1 MRLLLRATLLLAIT
15 AFALGLFLW
24 VWGLVFRPAQVPP
37 PERTE
42 AEVAQMEKRRA
53 MRLDQEHPPVVVQQV
68 DYSEGPAAT
77 WWPRVDP
84 PVIAPH
90 VEAGR
95 LPPVAERTGP
105 EPIVMR
111 SAEGFA
117 NYGGS
122 WHRLIASQ
130 ADLIQIYNRM
140 SYANLLRWS
149 PQGYPIVPHLARA
162 WEASEDARVFTF
174 HLRRGMRWSDG
185 QPVTSEDMRYWY
197 ENEVLEFQ
205 GNPRILRHGASLGR
219 LEVVDEYTVRFVFD
233 EPNALFPERMA
244 SYGLGPKDYTDYV
257 VPSHYL
263 RRYHPRLGDP
273 ELIERTMRALR
284 LASPV
289 AVYQRM
295 KEWNNPEIPRLWP
308 WIYRT
313 YTPTPPYVFVRNPF
327 FPAVDTEGRQL
338 PYLDRLVLTMRPS
351 NLFGL
356 TAATGQVSLQDRFIR
371 YDDHVLLLNEAKRN
385 GYDVYHWYPATRSVF
400 TIFPVLNRRVEPGVP
415 STRWKHEL
423 LNDRRFRQALSL
435 AIDRQAIIDAL
446 FNGQG
451 EPAQIDPGP
460 DSPLHSPE
468 LMKSYTAHDP
478 ARANA
483 LLDELG
489 LTERD
494 SEGYRTFPDG
504 SRMVWYLN
512 MTEFTSNDPA
522 QFVIDDWAEVGI
534 RCLQR
539 IRARNLFYTEKA
551 AYRYDFTVWTGESDF
566 HPLVEPRNFVPVLRD
581 AHYAPAFGLWYQFG
595 GPSGD
600 PVADT
605 RPEAIAPPPGHPLR
619 RAMEI
624 LEQIYRTADAMRRQT
639 LFKSIQDA
647 QSEEVWHI
655 SIATPPPQL
664 VVVKEG
670 LRNVPE
676 VALYGNS
683 FNTPGNTGMET
694 FAWEQSNDLP
704 ATVADVSRA
713 MVEIVTDPAM
723 SRIAAEPNDSESLVQ
738 VAETG
743 DGRIGAMVRTLF
755 GIGLV
760 LAVILV
766 GVRHP
771 FIGRR
776 LLLMIPTLA
785 VVSALVFIIVQLPP
799 GDFVTSRILEL
810 ELQGTSE
817 SAQEIEDLRRN
828 FHLDEPVIKRYL
840 RWVGLTWFTTFK
852 SADAGLLQGNLGLS
866 MEHNRPVS
874 SVVGDRVLLTVLVST
889 GTILFTWILALPIGI
904 YSAVRQ
910 YSWSDYALTLVGF
923 LGVSIPGFLLA
934 VVLMWVANRWLGLQ
948 VSGLFSPEFATMPGW
963 NMAKVADLARHIW
976 VPILVLGVGGTA
988 SMVRIMRANLLDEL
1002 RKPYVTTARA
1012 KGVRP
1017 MRLLFRYPVRLA
1029 LNPFVSGLGALFPQ
1043 LVSGGAIVALVLSLP
1058 MVGPVMLDALLAE
1071 DVYLAGSMLM
1081 VLSLLGVVG
1090 TLVSDLVLLWLD
1102 PRIRMEGGSR

>member
-1 MRLLLRATLLLAIT
+1 MRLLSRVFLLLAAT
-15 AFALGLFLW
+15 ACALVLFLW
-24 VWGLVFRPAQVPP
+24 GWGRVFRPALEPLPP
-37 PERTE
+37 RGEPEIAR
-42 AEVAQMEKRRA
+42 MEQRRA
-53 MRLDQEHPPVVVQQV
+53 LRLDQSHPPVVVQEV
-68 DYSEGPAAT
+68 DYAEGPAAS
-77 WWPRVDP
+77 WWPKIDP

-90 VEAGR
+90 VAAGR
-95 LPPVAERTGP
+95 LPPVAERTGV
-105 EPIVMR
+105 EPIVMQG
-111 SAEGFA
+111 ADGFA
-117 NYGGS
+117 NYGGT

-162 WEASEDARVFTF
+162 WEASDDARIFTF

-197 ENEVLEFQ
+197 EDEVLEFQ

-219 LEVVDEYTVRFVFD
+219 LEVVDEFTVRFIFD

-273 ELIERTMRALR
+273 ELIERTRRALR
-284 LASPV
+284 LASSV

-313 YTPTPPYVFVRNPF
+313 HTPTPPYVFVRNPF

-371 YDDHVLLLNEAKRN
+371 YDDHVLLLNEASRN

-400 TIFPVLNRRVEPGVP
+400 TIFPVLNRRVEEGRPE
-415 STRWKHEL
+415 TKWKHEL

-460 DSPLHSPE
+460 DSPLHSPA
-468 LMKSYTAHDP
+468 LMKSYTEFSP
-478 ARANA
+478 ERANA

-489 LTERD
+489 LTRRD
-494 SEGYRTFPDG
+494 REGYRTFPDG

-522 QFVIDDWAEVGI
+522 QFIIDDWAEVGI

-551 AYRYDFTVWTGESDF
+551 SYRYDFTVWTGESDF
-566 HPLVEPRNFVPVLRD
+566 APFVEPRNFVPVLRD
-581 AHYAPAFGLWYQFG
+581 AHYAPAYGLWYQFG

-605 RPEAIAPPPGHPLR
+605 RPEAIAPPPDHPLR
-619 RAMEI
+619 RAMET
-624 LEQIYRTADAMRRQT
+624 LEEIYRTADPVRRQA
-639 LFKSIQDA
+639 LFRQIQDA
-647 QSEEVWHI
+647 QAEEVWHI

-664 VVVKEG
+664 VVVKDG

-694 FAWEQSNDLP
+694 FAWEEPNDLP

-713 MVEIVTDPAM
+713 MVEIVPDRALAGVPTDREEGP
-723 SRIAAEPNDSESLVQ
+723 VQ
-738 VAETG
+738 VAAGGESKVV
-743 DGRIGAMVRTLF
+743 ALLRTLLLALLA
-755 GIGLV
+755 LV
-760 LAVILV
+760 VVLV
-766 GVRHP
+766 ALRHP

-776 LLLMIPTLA
+776 LLLMFPTLA

-810 ELQGTSE
+810 EMQGTSD

-828 FHLDEPVIKRYL
+828 FHLDEPMLQRYL
-840 RWVGLTWFTTFK
+840 RWVGLKWFTSF
-852 SADAGLLQGNLGLS
+852 SAADAGLLQGNLGLS

-874 SVVGDRVLLTVLVST
+874 SIVGDRILLTVVVSVAT
-889 GTILFTWILALPIGI
+889 LLFTWLLALPIGI

-910 YSWSDYALTLVGF
+910 YSWSDYVLTFVGF
-923 LGVSIPGFLLA
+923 VGVSIPGFLLA

-963 NMAKVADLARHIW
+963 NTAKVIDLLRHLW
-976 VPILVLGVGGTA
+976 VPVVVLGVAGTA
-988 SMVRIMRANLLDEL
+988 SMIRIMRANLLDEL
-1002 RKPYVTTARA
+1002 RRPYVTTARA

-1017 MRLLFRYPVRLA
+1017 LRLLFKYPVRLA

-1058 MVGPVMLDALLAE
+1058 MIGPVLLDALLAE

-1090 TLVSDLVLLWLD
+1090 TLVSDLLLLWLD
-1102 PRIRMEGGSR
+1102 PRIRLEGGSR